1 MIDTSKQ
8 DDNYKLK
15 NEEAHIVK
23 PVKLDE
29 ETSYDFE
36 IKEDDIV
43 IVEANLD
50 NAEFSL
56 KIHL

>member
-8 DDNYKLK
+8 DDSKLK